1 MVFLSMSCSILLND
15 FDHSKRIFIV
25 INDLNLLSF
34 FNLYN
39 EAGPP
44 LNVSKKD
51 KRFTKLINEIAF
63 ISVEGK
69 KV

>member
-1 MVFLSMSCSILLND
+1 MMN

-25 INDLNLLSF
+25 KDAINLLSF

-39 EAGPP
+39 EAGSP

-69 KV
+69 KGIIGEESAAP

>member
-1 MVFLSMSCSILLND
+1 MDFLSISCLISLID
-15 FDHSKRIFIV
+15 FNHSKRIFIV
-25 INDLNLLSF
+25 KNALNVLSF